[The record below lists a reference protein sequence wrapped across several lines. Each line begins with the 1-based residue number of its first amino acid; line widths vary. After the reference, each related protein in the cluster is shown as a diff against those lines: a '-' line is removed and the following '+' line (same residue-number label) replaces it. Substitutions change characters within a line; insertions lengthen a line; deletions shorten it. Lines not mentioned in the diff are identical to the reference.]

1 MSDWDTCKRKKPF
14 DKRSEAERKMQG
26 MIKYVKENKGLS
38 VYKCP
43 VGEHFHIG
51 HRRKKNNNE

>member
-14 DKRSEAERKMQG
+14 DKRSEAMKVMQNMNRYLG
-26 MIKYVKENKGLS
+26 AKDLN

-43 VGEHFHIG
+43 VCKHFHIG
-51 HRRKKNNNE
+51 HRRKKNNE